1 MSRNDQQ
8 VRETAP
14 GDSRLRPDRA
24 PALAEPFLE
33 RAAGWVLRGPLA
45 LGLVGLCGFQLAT
58 WLPHYLTWPWFADHD
73 VFATLALGWERGQLP
88 YRDLAGN
95 NFPGTIY
102 LFWIIGKLFGWGQ
115 TVPFYAVD
123 ATFVLV
129 LGATLIVW
137 SRRRF
142 GHSLPGFVGFAAFLT
157 YYLGLDFSRVAQR
170 DWHGPFFILGG
181 LLLAEAYPGRWGRR
195 VSAAATAVAFA
206 FRPQVVLF
214 LPAVALAVAQGA
226 SEATTTTGSGS
237 EGASPPGRKR
247 VARAL
252 LEWGVLVAVLV
263 VLAFVPLMV
272 AGITR
277 DFLRGIGLT
286 LPGGQ
291 YNQTRAGAI
300 AGQMVLQFL
309 HLEFNLVPLGVL
321 ILAPLGDPALRATSR
336 VWLLAY
342 LGAWLYKPLSPV
354 PFPYLEHALTLVCA
368 INLALLVQCLMNP
381 VLARPAIRLVAVLL
395 AIGIGIQMK
404 PFRCSVAYSRQA
416 MSALR
421 SGTEPVEAPL
431 GLHIGLPVDPG
442 TLAFPWEDY
451 RQTLAYLRTQTRP
464 ESWVANLIHVVP
476 ALNGPAG
483 RRTPLPAES
492 LAWLAVRPED
502 ESAFARAIEQAP
514 RDSVVVWT
522 PEMGQF
528 VDLYIHYPQVRRLE
542 PVIRRF
548 YEPAARF
555 GDIEVWRRKGQSG

>member
-1 MSRNDQQ
+1 MSKDDKQ
-8 VRETAP
+8 VMETAP
-14 GDSRLRPDRA
+14 GDSRLRIHRTPA
-24 PALAEPFLE
+24 PAERFLE

-45 LGLVGLCGFQLAT
+45 LGLVGLCVFQLAT

-115 TVPFYAVD
+115 TVPFYAID
-123 ATFVLV
+123 ATFVLI

-170 DWHGPFFILGG
+170 DWHGPFFILSG
-181 LLLAEAYPGRWGRR
+181 LLVAQAYPGGWGRR
-195 VSAAATAVAFA
+195 VSAAATALAFA

-226 SEATTTTGSGS
+226 SETTTES
-237 EGASPPGRKR
+237 ASLPERKR
-247 VARAL
+247 IARAL
-252 LEWGVLVAVLV
+252 LKWGLLVAVLI
-263 VLAFVPLMV
+263 VLAFVPLLL

-291 YNQTRAGAI
+291 YNQTRAGSI

-309 HLEFNLVPLGVL
+309 HLEFDLVPLGVL
-321 ILAPLGDPALRATSR
+321 ILAPLGDPALRATAR

-354 PFPYLEHALTLVCA
+354 PYPYLDHALTLACA

-381 VLARPAIRLVAVLL
+381 LLARPGLRLVAVLL

-416 MSALR
+416 MTALR

-431 GLHIGLPVDPG
+431 GLHIGLPVDPAP
-442 TLAFPWEDY
+442 LAFPWDDY

-492 LAWLAVRPED
+492 LAWLAVRPEA

-528 VDLYIHYPQVRRLE
+528 VDLYVHYPQVRRLE
-542 PVIRRF
+542 PVIRRY